1 MIKNDYKIEIAM
13 STTISAQVV
22 EQIIRQEVEEQTDR
36 VIENIT
42 INYNEG
48 KFAGFHIKFQPEK
61 AVNYISSKEFIEQR
75 WK

>member
-1 MIKNDYKIEIAM
+1 MIKDDYKIEIAM

-22 EQIIRQEVEEQTDR
+22 ERIIRQEVEEQTDR

>member
-1 MIKNDYKIEIAM
+1 MKDHYKIEIAM
-13 STTISAQVV
+13 SATISAQII
-22 EQIIRQEVEEQTDR
+22 EQIVRREVQEQTDR

-48 KFAGFHIKFQPEK
+48 KFAGYHVTFQPEK
-61 AVNYISSKEFIEQR
+61 TNGYISSKEFIEQR